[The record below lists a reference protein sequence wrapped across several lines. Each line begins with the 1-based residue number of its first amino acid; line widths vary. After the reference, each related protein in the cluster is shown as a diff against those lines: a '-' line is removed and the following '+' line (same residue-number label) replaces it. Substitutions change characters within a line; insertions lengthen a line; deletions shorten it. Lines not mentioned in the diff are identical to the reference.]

1 MKKMIFLCLLTIGS
15 WGAAVAQSGFTAFTY
30 SMGFGT
36 GDLGDYIGQAS
47 FRGATLDY
55 RKFLQPAVGLGFD
68 LGWNT
73 FYEEMP
79 YDTYTAGTISFS
91 GKQYRYSNHVPILL
105 AADYFFKP
113 GEKLNPFAGL
123 GIGTMYS
130 RRNTDMNLYTLEQ
143 ENWSFVLRP
152 EAGIWYEVQPGFGLM
167 AVAKYYTGF
176 EAGELETQSYLA
188 FNVGFVFSK

>member
-1 MKKMIFLCLLTIGS
+1 MKKLIFSVVIVCASGS
-15 WGAAVAQSGFTAFTY
+15 VLAQQSLTAFTY

-55 RKFLQPAVGLGFD
+55 RRFIQPAVGLGFD
-68 LGWNT
+68 LGWNV
-73 FYEEMP
+73 FYEERP
-79 YDTYTAGTISFS
+79 YDTYEYGGVSLS
-91 GKQYRYSNHVPILL
+91 GKQFRYSNHVPILL
-105 AADYFFKP
+105 AADFFFKP
-113 GEKLNPFAGL
+113 GEKVNPFAGM

-130 RRNTDMNLYTLEQ
+130 RRNTDMNLYTVEQ
-143 ENWSFVLRP
+143 DNWSFVMRP
-152 EAGIWYEVQPGFGLM
+152 EAGVWLDLQPGFGLM

-176 EAGELETQSYLA
+176 AAGDLETQSYFT

>member
-1 MKKMIFLCLLTIGS
+1 MKKYILSAVFLL
-15 WGAAVAQSGFTAFTY
+15 AVTGIVRAQSGLTAFTY

-36 GDLGDYIGQAS
+36 GDLGSYIGQPS

-55 RKFLQPAVGLGFD
+55 RKFIQPSVGLGFD
-68 LGWNT
+68 VGWNV

-79 YDTYTAGTISFS
+79 YDTYTTGTVSYS

-113 GEKLNPFAGL
+113 GEKMNPFAGL
-123 GIGTMYS
+123 GIGTMYTL
-130 RRNTDMNLYTLEQ
+130 RNTDMNLYTLEQ

-152 EAGIWYEVQPGFGLM
+152 EAGIWYEVKPGFGLM

-176 EAGELETQSYLA
+176 EAGELETQSYFA